1 MDNQEFNIDD
11 IIAEVN
17 AGFATDSP
25 TQQAYADEGELLHK
39 RKSFRAEDPQK
50 ANKAKPAKKKKEKD
64 IIRST
69 DEIQPVVIEQPRPVG
84 KRILSVVGKVFA
96 ILLET
101 VLLLVIALYG
111 VMFVLAKGPSPTARD
126 LFVMSVRETSAMYWL
141 ANLYFT
147 DEEIAEIHQTGVV
160 EEYEDTDTSLI
171 QFTEPPTVD
180 EDQGPQPDAW
190 GHIDED
196 GDGIIIE
203 QVKGDGFSGY
213 MMIVRDPSRVIM
225 GSVPSSFGSK
235 GYTVEQMVNYYD
247 AVAGTNAGGFYDPDG
262 QGNGSIPDTMV
273 VFEGEIYYSNKGVRD
288 GFVGFDD
295 NYIMHVGK
303 LTPEQIKEKNI
314 QYGVCFGPVLVSN
327 GVPCDVTNSGVN
339 PRTAIGQR
347 SDGAVLLLVIDGRQA
362 ISLGAT
368 YQDLVDVFLEYGAV
382 NACNLDGGSST
393 LMWYNG
399 NYVNNCASV
408 VGIRPVPT
416 TFLVLKEGAKD
427 NG

>member
-1 MDNQEFNIDD
+1 MENQEFNIDD

-17 AGFATDSP
+17 AGFVNSRVAEPSP
-25 TQQAYADEGELLHK
+25 ADGMAETQVGKA
-39 RKSFRAEDPQK
+39 FRAEE
-50 ANKAKPAKKKKEKD
+50 NAKPKGDKPEKKKKEKD
-64 IIRST
+64 IIRSH
-69 DEIQPVVIEQPRPVG
+69 DGIQPVVIEQSRPLG
-84 KRILSVVGKVFA
+84 KRILSVLGKILV

-147 DEEIAEIHQTGVV
+147 DEEIAQIEQADVV
-160 EEYEDTDTSLI
+160 EEYQDTDTSLI
-171 QFTEPPTVD
+171 QVTEPPQED
-180 EDQGPQPDAW
+180 EDLGPRPDAW

-203 QVKGDGFSGY
+203 QVKGDGFTGY
-213 MMIVRDPSRVIM
+213 MMIVKDPSRVIM
-225 GSVPSSFGSK
+225 GSVPSSFGAK
-235 GYTVEQMVNYYD
+235 GYTVEQMVSYYD
-247 AVAGTNAGGFYDPDG
+247 AAAGINAGGFDDPDG
-262 QGNGSIPDTMV
+262 KGNGSVPDTLV
-273 VFEGEIYYSNKGVRD
+273 VFEGEIYYANKGVKD

-303 LTPEQIKEKNI
+303 LTPDQIKAKNI
-314 QYGVCFGPVLVSN
+314 QYGVCFGPVLVTN
-327 GVPCDVTNSGVN
+327 GVPCDVVNSGVN

-347 SDGAVLLLVIDGRQA
+347 SDGAVLLLVIDGRQT

-393 LMWYNG
+393 LMWFNG
-399 NYVNNCASV
+399 GYVNNCASL
-408 VGIRPVPT
+408 VGIRKVPS
-416 TFLVLKEGAKD
+416 TFLVLKEGAND

>member
-17 AGFATDSP
+17 SGFVTDSAAEMP
-25 TQQAYADEGELLHK
+25 LAEDGEVPQK
-39 RKSFRAEDPQK
+39 RKTFRAEEPE
-50 ANKAKPAKKKKEKD
+50 KAKKVKPVKQKKEKE
-64 IIRST
+64 IIRSH
-69 DEIQPVVIEQPRPVG
+69 DEIQPVVIEQSRPMG

-96 ILLET
+96 IILET
-101 VLLLVIALYG
+101 VLLLVVALYG

-141 ANLYFT
+141 ANLYFS
-147 DEEIAEIHQTGVV
+147 DEEIAQIHQTDVV

-171 QFTEPPTVD
+171 QFTEPPT
-180 EDQGPQPDAW
+180 EDDNLGPQPDAW

-203 QVKGDGFSGY
+203 QVKGDGFAGY
-213 MMIVRDPSRVIM
+213 MMIVKDPSRVIM
-225 GSVPSSFGSK
+225 GSVPSSFGAK
-235 GYTVEQMVNYYD
+235 GYTVEQMVKYYD

-295 NYIMHVGK
+295 KYIMHVGK
-303 LTPEQIKEKNI
+303 LTPQQIKEKNI

-399 NYVNNCASV
+399 GYVNNCASV